1 VILRAAVLESADWY
15 PGCLL
20 PATRGSSPDSGLS
33 SSVSRLHPIGRFLP
47 PGRPYGP
54 FRAAGL
60 LLRRQ
65 GVKDLVTAEA
75 VSRSFPLDHN
85 AVLAVDA
92 ANLRVAA
99 GEFLAI
105 AGPSGSGKTTLLNL
119 IGCIDKPTA
128 GRIVLDGEDT
138 TKLNAARTTAL
149 RREKIGF
156 VFQTFN
162 LIPVFTASENVE
174 YPLLLRGMSA
184 SERRKRV
191 AAALESVG
199 LTARAKHRPD
209 LLSGG
214 ERQRVAVAR
223 AIVHRPA
230 LVLADEPTANL
241 DTQNATQLIDLM
253 RELNRSL
260 GLTFIFSTHDQRLLE
275 HTPRIVRL
283 CDGRIVSDTHAAAT
297 TNNEAPTEGEA
308 HAQVLAAR
316 VS

>member
-1 VILRAAVLESADWY
+1 MN
-15 PGCLL
+15 
-20 PATRGSSPDSGLS
+20 
-33 SSVSRLHPIGRFLP
+33 
-47 PGRPYGP
+47 
-54 FRAAGL
+54 
-60 LLRRQ
+60 
-65 GVKDLVTAEA
+65 DLVAAEK
-75 VSRSFPLDHN
+75 VSRSFPLDHSYVR
-85 AVLAVDA
+85 ALDEASLCVS
-92 ANLRVAA
+92 R

-119 IGCIDKPTA
+119 IGCIDKPSS
-128 GRIVLDGEDT
+128 GRIVIDGEDT
-138 TKLNAARTTAL
+138 TKLTQARSTAL
-149 RREKIGF
+149 RRVKIGF

-162 LIPVFTASENVE
+162 LIPVFTAIENVE
-174 YPLLLRGMSA
+174 FPLLVQGVSGG
-184 SERRKRV
+184 ERRRKA

-199 LTARAKHRPD
+199 LSSRAQHRPD

-223 AIVHRPA
+223 AIVHCPA

-253 RELNRSL
+253 RELNRNL

-283 CDGRIVSDTHAAAT
+283 CDGRVVTDTRAAVHAGAET
-297 TNNEAPTEGEA
+297 WLEGDHHE
-308 HAQVLAAR
+308 QISAAR

>member
-1 VILRAAVLESADWY
+1 MQS
-15 PGCLL
+15 
-20 PATRGSSPDSGLS
+20 TGSLVSVEN
-33 SSVSRLHPIGRFLP
+33 VSRVFALDHS
-47 PGRPYGP
+47 
-54 FRAAGL
+54 
-60 LLRRQ
+60 
-65 GVKDLVTAEA
+65 GVKALDD
-75 VSRSFPLDHN
+75 VSLD
-85 AVLAVDA
+85 VQ
-92 ANLRVAA
+92 A

-105 AGPSGSGKTTLLNL
+105 SGPSGSGKSTLLNL
-119 IGCIDKPTA
+119 IGCIDRPTS
-128 GRIVLDGEDT
+128 GRILIEGTDT
-138 TKLNAARTTAL
+138 TNLSAARTTVL

-174 YPLLLRGMSA
+174 YPLLVQQVDAR
-184 SERRKRV
+184 ERRKRV
-191 AAALESVG
+191 AEALESVG
-199 LTARAKHRPD
+199 LTARANQRPD

-241 DTQNATQLIDLM
+241 DTRNATQLIDLM
-253 RELNRSL
+253 RDLNRSI

-283 CDGRIVSDTHAAAT
+283 TDGRIASDLQ
-297 TNNEAPTEGEA
+297 GES
-308 HAQVLAAR
+308 HGQVLTAC